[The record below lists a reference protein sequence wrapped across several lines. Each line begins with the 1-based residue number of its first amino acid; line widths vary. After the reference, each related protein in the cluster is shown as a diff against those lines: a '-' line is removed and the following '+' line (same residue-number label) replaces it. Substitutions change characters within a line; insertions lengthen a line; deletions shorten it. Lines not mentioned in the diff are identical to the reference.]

1 MNIKLNGL
9 LLVLLLAAVAGCKN
23 LTEEFSTD
31 PVNITDE
38 SVVSTNQFLSGAQV
52 NLVGVY

>member
-9 LLVLLLAAVAGCKN
+9 LLVLLLAAAAGCKN

-31 PVNITDE
+31 PVNITSE
-38 SVVSTNQFLSGAQV
+38 GWCLPTSS
-52 NLVGVY
+52 